1 MIKLTHILKEII
13 EAKQVGTLYHWT
25 TLKNLMGIIKTN
37 RLNTGHSG
45 HGEFDYISTTRS
57 KDKTQFGI
65 AENSD
70 VVLVLDGDKISNRY
84 KIIPYHDLETE
95 EYDDITYKDEFGNQ
109 IGIPDDNW
117 KGEGTPKIKKYGA
130 FDEMEELIVGNLY
143 PLDKY
148 LIKIILYKT
157 NPKIESLLKEK
168 NIPYEIK

>member
-1 MIKLTHILKEII
+1 MKLTNILKEIV

-25 TLKNLMGIIKTN
+25 TWKSLMSIIKTN
-37 RLNTGHSG
+37 SLHTGHSG

-65 AENSD
+65 AESSN

-95 EYDDITYKDEFGNQ
+95 EYDDITYRDEFGNQ
-109 IGIPDDNW
+109 IGIPDDDW
-117 KGEGTPKIKKYGA
+117 EGEGIPKIKKYGA
-130 FDEMEELIVGNLY
+130 FDEMEELIVGDLY

-148 LIKIILYKT
+148 LIKVILYKT

-168 NIPYEIK
+168 NIPYEIKK